1 MDLLR
6 LGLGA
11 ISIIGGLSALS
22 RGLGHLDAGLKGAK
36 GTRRQDGNVQVIKR
50 RKRTLPT
57 LAQGKRINTK
67 AGPIRVTL
75 KSVGSLDDRLE
86 AIMENAEK
94 GKFDPEIIAWTRREL
109 TKKCRSG
116 WNGEQWCVPE
126 KDTEAEIMAIF
137 KALRRDVRYTSDILG
152 ADTYMHPRITKKTGS
167 ADCLPGD
174 TLLVT
179 PQGLKPIA
187 DVRAGDVI
195 HDGKKWVRVTNWWDK
210 GVLPVNHY
218 RLNNRGLLRCTAEH
232 RLFRVTRSATG
243 EHEEMKA
250 GDLRVDDQLLQPR
263 DFQAGVE
270 SLDPN
275 HALIMG
281 AYVAEGWWDDNRGFF
296 CIAGVPNGKGLRER
310 VLEAAKALGIPES
323 SLYVHERYIGFR
335 KEHAWLVSGCGTTGA
350 AGKQLPHLNFDLPTV
365 NVLVDAM
372 ESGDGGL
379 STSGTNMVYSTA
391 SRTLAYQYRV
401 LKRMQGFSTSLK
413 CMSAEEHG
421 GAGTLPI
428 WRITVRSSHQKR
440 PWARVRQVREAV
452 TMQQVYDLE
461 TTSGRIYL
469 PETDLVVHNCDDFS
483 AFGCAA
489 LMSVGIPCRFE
500 VIQTKRSSTPDHI
513 YIQAG
518 TPKEGPRK
526 WISLDASVP
535 MPPGWKAP
543 AHMVSKTWI
552 YEF

>member
-22 RGLGHLDAGLKGAK
+22 RGLGHLDAGLRGA
-36 GTRRQDGNVQVIKR
+36 GARRQIGNVQVIKR

-86 AIMENAEK
+86 AIMENADK

-167 ADCLPGD
+167 ADC
-174 TLLVT
+174 
-179 PQGLKPIA
+179 
-187 DVRAGDVI
+187 
-195 HDGKKWVRVTNWWDK
+195 
-210 GVLPVNHY
+210 
-218 RLNNRGLLRCTAEH
+218 
-232 RLFRVTRSATG
+232 
-243 EHEEMKA
+243 
-250 GDLRVDDQLLQPR
+250 
-263 DFQAGVE
+263 
-270 SLDPN
+270 
-275 HALIMG
+275 
-281 AYVAEGWWDDNRGFF
+281 
-296 CIAGVPNGKGLRER
+296 
-310 VLEAAKALGIPES
+310 
-323 SLYVHERYIGFR
+323 
-335 KEHAWLVSGCGTTGA
+335 
-350 AGKQLPHLNFDLPTV
+350 
-365 NVLVDAM
+365 
-372 ESGDGGL
+372 
-379 STSGTNMVYSTA
+379 
-391 SRTLAYQYRV
+391 
-401 LKRMQGFSTSLK
+401 
-413 CMSAEEHG
+413 
-421 GAGTLPI
+421 
-428 WRITVRSSHQKR
+428 
-440 PWARVRQVREAV
+440 
-452 TMQQVYDLE
+452 
-461 TTSGRIYL
+461 
-469 PETDLVVHNCDDFS
+469 DDFS